1 MTDIAVAET
10 AYVNVV
16 LPEELLPKLKLI
28 VWSLPLHVVDFF
40 DRTEILFRVA
50 MAVKT
55 PTHKQPFSLPDNF
68 HLVDLAVTFGTTDAV
83 IDMDV
88 VVEVD
93 KVG

>member
-16 LPEELLPKLKLI
+16 FLEKLLPKHKLV
-28 VWSLPLHVVDFF
+28 VWSLPVHIVDFF
-40 DRTEILFRVA
+40 GRTEILLRVA

-55 PTHKQPFSLPDNF
+55 PAHKQPFGLPDNF
-68 HLVDLAVTFGTTDAV
+68 HLVDLAVTLGTTDTV
-83 IDMDV
+83 VYMNI